1 MLSWLTPGSGGV
13 DTFGQDVMSRP
24 SHLVPQPI
32 AKSLFHETMLAT
44 KNPFPKYLLVFGT
57 RLLLLGDL
65 MGKLSMTQLVSN

>member
-1 MLSWLTPGSGGV
+1 MLSRLTPGSGGA
-13 DTFGQDVMSRP
+13 DTFLQDVIRGP

-32 AKSLFHETMLAT
+32 AKSLFHETLLAT

>member
-1 MLSWLTPGSGGV
+1 MLSWLTPGSGGA
-13 DTFGQDVMSRP
+13 DTFLQNVMSRP

-44 KNPFPKYLLVFGT
+44 KNRFPKYLLVFGT
-57 RLLLLGDL
+57 QLLLLGDL